1 VQQPAHVKDL
11 VLPGSGGQ
19 NARDIRKNTSEDP
32 GKLPNYLRQD
42 KLDKGL

>member
-1 VQQPAHVKDL
+1 VQQPTPGKGL
-11 VLPGSGGQ
+11 GLPGSGGQ